1 MSTSKLS
8 ALILGSL
15 LALGATSSFAQNYYP
30 PQQNGGGGPMVND
43 PMGRAAPMEPRGNE
57 RGTAYG
63 AGGTAGTHPT
73 GANVGPGRAGMN
85 HASQ

>member
-15 LALGATSSFAQNYYP
+15 LALGATSSFAQNYNYP
-30 PQQNGGGGPMVND
+30 RQSGPQSGPVVND
-43 PMGRAAPMEPRGNE
+43 PMGRMAPMEPGNE

-63 AGGTAGTHPT
+63 QGGTAGTHPT
-73 GANVGPGRAGMN
+73 GANVGPGRAEQN
-85 HASQ
+85 HAN